1 MIECDRMMTTGQYCV
16 SRNWKDLYTAKVPH
30 ALTSYFLPLS
40 LSQSSSIFTIIS
52 NSLHTSTSTDLNRRH
67 PANEEEHKENKSQAE
82 QLRTLVEGE
91 DMTKQV
97 GGDEAGQEK
106 VEVVERK
113 EDVVGE
119 VKGWAKQEE
128 VQLVKRCGETEEEE
142 EEEKEERRLEK
153 VRKEEEMEVKKLD
166 EMIAM
171 REKERERLEEE
182 EMRKRKAKEEAETE
196 TEKKEAESKVDE
208 ENNSVPVTPIRKVLS
223 RTSSF
228 EVREEVFIVP
238 PHFQVIRSKTIILE
252 ETNERLERTTM
263 NITQTKV
270 KPPSKDIS
278 S

>member
-1 MIECDRMMTTGQYCV
+1 MTTGQYCV
-16 SRNWKDLYTAKVPH
+16 SRNWKGLNTAKVPRV
-30 ALTSYFLPLS
+30 LTSHFLPLS

-52 NSLHTSTSTDLNRRH
+52 HSLHIITSTDLNRRH

-82 QLRTLVEGE
+82 QLRILVEGG
-91 DMTKQV
+91 DKTKQV

-106 VEVVERK
+106 VEIVERK

-142 EEEKEERRLEK
+142 EEERRLEK
-153 VRKEEEMEVKKLD
+153 ARKEEEEMEVKKLD

-171 REKERERLEEE
+171 REKERERQRLEEE

-196 TEKKEAESKVDE
+196 KKETESKVDE

-228 EVREEVFIVP
+228 EVREEVFIAD
-238 PHFQVIRSKTIILE
+238 SA
-252 ETNERLERTTM
+252 
-263 NITQTKV
+263 QTESCSIFPCV
-270 KPPSKDIS
+270 LVC
-278 S
+278 

>member
-1 MIECDRMMTTGQYCV
+1 MMTTGQYCV
-16 SRNWKDLYTAKVPH
+16 SRNWKGLNTAKVPRV
-30 ALTSYFLPLS
+30 LTSYFLPLS

-52 NSLHTSTSTDLNRRH
+52 HSLHIITSTDLNRRH

-82 QLRTLVEGE
+82 QLRILVEGG
-91 DMTKQV
+91 DKTKQV
-97 GGDEAGQEK
+97 GGDEASQEK

-142 EEEKEERRLEK
+142 EEERRLEK
-153 VRKEEEMEVKKLD
+153 ARKEEEEMEVKKLD

-171 REKERERLEEE
+171 REKERERQRLEEE
-182 EMRKRKAKEEAETE
+182 EMRKRKAKEEE
-196 TEKKEAESKVDE
+196 EKKEAESKVDE

-228 EVREEVFIVP
+228 EVREEVFIVLP
-238 PHFQVIRSKTIILE
+238 L
-252 ETNERLERTTM
+252 
-263 NITQTKV
+263 
-270 KPPSKDIS
+270 S
-278 S
+278 SSR

>member
-1 MIECDRMMTTGQYCV
+1 M
-16 SRNWKDLYTAKVPH
+16 SN
-30 ALTSYFLPLS
+30 FLH
-40 LSQSSSIFTIIS
+40 II
-52 NSLHTSTSTDLNRRH
+52 TSTDLNRRH

-82 QLRTLVEGE
+82 QLRILVEGG
-91 DMTKQV
+91 DKTKQV

-142 EEEKEERRLEK
+142 EERRLNK
-153 VRKEEEMEVKKLD
+153 ARKEEEMEVKKLD

-171 REKERERLEEE
+171 REKERERQRLEEE
-182 EMRKRKAKEEAETE
+182 EMRKRKAKEEEEAK
-196 TEKKEAESKVDE
+196 KKEAESKVDE

-228 EVREEVFIVP
+228 EVREEVFIVLP
-238 PHFQVIRSKTIILE
+238 L
-252 ETNERLERTTM
+252 
-263 NITQTKV
+263 
-270 KPPSKDIS
+270 S
-278 S
+278 SSR

>member
-1 MIECDRMMTTGQYCV
+1 MMTTGQYCV
-16 SRNWKDLYTAKVPH
+16 SRNWKGLNTAKVPRV
-30 ALTSYFLPLS
+30 LTSYFLPLS

-52 NSLHTSTSTDLNRRH
+52 NSLHTITFTDLNRRH

-82 QLRTLVEGE
+82 QLRILVEGE
-91 DMTKQV
+91 DKTKQV
-97 GGDEAGQEK
+97 GGDEASQDK

-142 EEEKEERRLEK
+142 RMLEK
-153 VRKEEEMEVKKLD
+153 ARKEEEELEVKKLD

-171 REKERERLEEE
+171 REKERESQRLEEE
-182 EMRKRKAKEEAETE
+182 EMRQRKAKEEAE

-228 EVREEVFIVP
+228 EVREEVFIVLP
-238 PHFQVIRSKTIILE
+238 L
-252 ETNERLERTTM
+252 
-263 NITQTKV
+263 
-270 KPPSKDIS
+270 S
-278 S
+278 SSR

>member
-1 MIECDRMMTTGQYCV
+1 MTTGQYCV
-16 SRNWKDLYTAKVPH
+16 SRNWKGLNTAKVPRV
-30 ALTSYFLPLS
+30 LTSYFLPLS

-52 NSLHTSTSTDLNRRH
+52 HSLHIITSTDLNRRH

-82 QLRTLVEGE
+82 QLRILVEGG
-91 DMTKQV
+91 DKTKQV

-106 VEVVERK
+106 VEIVERK

-142 EEEKEERRLEK
+142 EEEERRLEK
-153 VRKEEEMEVKKLD
+153 ARKEEEEMEVKKLD

-171 REKERERLEEE
+171 REKERERQRLEEE
-182 EMRKRKAKEEAETE
+182 EMRKRKAKEEEEEGA
-196 TEKKEAESKVDE
+196 EKKETESKVDE

-228 EVREEVFIVP
+228 EVREEVFIVLP
-238 PHFQVIRSKTIILE
+238 LSPCR
-252 ETNERLERTTM
+252 
-263 NITQTKV
+263 
-270 KPPSKDIS
+270 
-278 S
+278 